1 MRRNVTKE
9 ETYAFVRRLREEVH
23 GIHLRTTLLVGHPGE
38 TEEDFNVLM
47 QFVRDM
53 RFERMGAFAYSDE
66 EGTYS
71 NLNYKDDVPS
81 EVKQERV
88 DRLMELQA
96 QISEEIN
103 AQKVG
108 QTFKVII
115 DREEEDFYVG
125 RTEYDSPDVDGEVL
139 IVKNKQLT
147 IGDFYQVR
155 ITESDMYDLYGE
167 VL

>member
-1 MRRNVTKE
+1 M
-9 ETYAFVRRLREEVH
+9 
-23 GIHLRTTLLVGHPGE
+23 RTTLLVGHPGE
-38 TEEDFNVLM
+38 TDADFEELM

-71 NLNYKDDVPS
+71 NLNYQDDVPF
-81 EVKQERV
+81 ETKQERV

-108 QTFKVII
+108 QILKVII

-125 RTEYDSPDVDGEVL
+125 RTEFDSPDVDGEVL
-139 IVKNKQLT
+139 IVKNKNLE
-147 IGDFYQVR
+147 IGNFYQVR
-155 ITESDMYDLYGE
+155 ITDSDMYDLYGE

>member
-1 MRRNVTKE
+1 MKK
-9 ETYAFVRRLREEVH
+9 
-23 GIHLRTTLLVGHPGE
+23 
-38 TEEDFNVLM
+38 VL
-47 QFVRDM
+47 
-53 RFERMGAFAYSDE
+53 
-66 EGTYS
+66 
-71 NLNYKDDVPS
+71 VPS

-108 QTFKVII
+108 QAFKVII
-115 DREEEDFYVG
+115 DRAEEDFYVG